1 MNTENQNCL
10 TTDSSEEEIYREY
23 DEVISLVLA
32 EIYQRSK
39 EEGVI
44 RLYRF
49 NRKNLEH
56 MCILRIAL
64 IARDLF
70 HFPIEVDASWW
81 DVFCLNCQLRKNF
94 DKVKRYKLKMNIND
108 GKGVNVL
115 MLIDKYHAIIETT
128 SRDFSFAD
136 IYKAYYERKM

>member
-1 MNTENQNCL
+1 MDTENWNCL
-10 TTDSSEEEIYREY
+10 TTDGSEEEIYREY
-23 DEVISLVLA
+23 DEVISSVLA
-32 EIYQRSK
+32 EIYQRSE

-49 NRKNLEH
+49 NRNSLEH

-64 IARDLF
+64 ITRDLF

-81 DVFCLNCQLRKNF
+81 DVFCLNWQLRKNF
-94 DKVKRYKLKMNIND
+94 DKVKRYKLKMNVND
-108 GKGVNVL
+108 EKGINVL
-115 MLIDKYHAIIETT
+115 MLIDKYKAIIETT
-128 SRDFSFAD
+128 SHDFSFAD

>member
-1 MNTENQNCL
+1 MNTENWNCL
-10 TTDSSEEEIYREY
+10 MTDNNEEEIYRDY
-23 DEVISLVLA
+23 DEVISLVLT
-32 EIYQRSK
+32 EIYQRSE

-70 HFPIEVDASWW
+70 HFSIEVDASWL
-81 DVFCLNCQLRKNF
+81 DVFYLNWHLHKNF
-94 DKVKRYKLKMNIND
+94 DKVKQYKLKMNVND
-108 GKGVNVL
+108 GKGINVL
-115 MLIDKYHAIIETT
+115 MLTDKYHAFIGTT
-128 SRDFSFAD
+128 GRDFSFAD
-136 IYKAYYERKM
+136 IYKAYYERSK